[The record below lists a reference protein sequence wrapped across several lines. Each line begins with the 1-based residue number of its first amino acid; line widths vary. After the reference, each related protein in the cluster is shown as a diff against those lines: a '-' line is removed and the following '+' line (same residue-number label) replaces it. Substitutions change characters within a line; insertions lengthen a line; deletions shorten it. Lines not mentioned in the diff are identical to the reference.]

1 MPEEGLLT
9 SEAPVWTD
17 GIAEEN
23 RGGVKDFTSVDA
35 LAKGHGALYA
45 KMGSQVKMPDEAT
58 SDEERSA
65 FYQKLGRPEKA
76 DGYSRPELPE
86 GEQFDEAF
94 LTEMAA
100 VAHAEGVSDKQFRG
114 FIDRYMAYQAKS
126 AEAKVASENAEADA
140 TQKQLHEEWAGNY
153 DKNLEISKR
162 ALRELIPADMKDAF
176 VELIAEKNLDNNFL
190 FIKAFHFVGSKMM
203 DDKLVKG
210 DPPKVEPGYTP
221 QYPNS
226 PEMYANGESEDAV
239 KGRAWHTA
247 RGHNYQRS

>member
-1 MPEEGLLT
+1 MADEGLLT

-35 LAKGHGALYA
+35 LAKGYGALYA
-45 KMGSQVKMPDEAT
+45 KMGSQVKMPDDAT
-58 SDEERSA
+58 TDEERSA

-76 DGYSRPELPE
+76 DGYSRPELAE

-100 VAHAEGVSDKQFRG
+100 VAHAEGISDKQFRSL
-114 FIDRYMAYQAKS
+114 IERYIAREGQV
-126 AEAKVASENAEADA
+126 AEAKAASENAEADA

-162 ALRELIPADMKDAF
+162 ALRELVPADMKDAF
-176 VELIAEKNLDNNFL
+176 VELITEKNLDNNFL
-190 FIKAFHFVGSKMM
+190 FIKAFHSVGSKMM

-210 DPPKVEPGYTP
+210 DPPKAEPGWKP
-221 QYPNS
+221 SHPNS
-226 PEMYANGESEDAV
+226 PEMYTGGDSEDCV
-239 KGRAWHTA
+239 KARAYFTA
-247 RGHNYQRS
+247 RGHVYQ